1 MAAPTSSNRMTEGP
15 IGKKIIKFALPL
27 FLGNLFQQLYNVAD
41 TLIVGNLLGN
51 QALAA
56 VSSTGSLIFVLV
68 GFFGGDPSLV
78 RAWSSPATS
87 GRRMKS
93 GCSWPSIRRWPL
105 ALPPECWS

>member
-51 QALAA
+51 QEMCIRD
-56 VSSTGSLIFVLV
+56 SRWR
-68 GFFGGDPSLV
+68 DPS
-78 RAWSSPATS
+78 
-87 GRRMKS
+87 
-93 GCSWPSIRRWPL
+93 GCV
-105 ALPPECWS
+105 